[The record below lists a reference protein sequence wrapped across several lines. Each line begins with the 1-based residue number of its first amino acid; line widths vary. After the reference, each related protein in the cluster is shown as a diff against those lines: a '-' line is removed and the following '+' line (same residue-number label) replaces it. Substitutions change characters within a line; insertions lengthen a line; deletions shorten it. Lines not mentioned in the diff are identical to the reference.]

1 MTPIKLGVITFLIT
15 ITIPTVLAN
24 PALAT
29 SQQTPSAA
37 SSPENKKPDA
47 QTNSKQ
53 SLPNPDFF
61 GIYRAR
67 DGVTPP
73 KLVLSAEPE
82 FSEKARKKK
91 TGGDCVVSL
100 IVATNGTATDIHVVK
115 SIADT
120 VPAKQRDAA
129 LGLDQQAIKAV
140 AQYRFEP
147 ATYRGTPVPYR
158 LNVEAPSRE
167 PELYLETKN

>member
-1 MTPIKLGVITFLIT
+1 MTATKLSVITFLIGL
-15 ITIPTVLAN
+15 TIPIIFAN
-24 PALAT
+24 PSLALSQQSPPAT
-29 SQQTPSAA
+29 STES
-37 SSPENKKPDA
+37 KKPDPQA
-47 QTNSKQ
+47 NTKQ

-61 GIYRAR
+61 GIYHAG

-73 KLVLSAEPE
+73 KLILPVEPE

-91 TGGDCVVSL
+91 IGGNSVVSL
-100 IVATNGTATDIHVVK
+100 IVATDGTATDIHVVK

-120 VPAKQRDAA
+120 VSKKDREAA
-129 LGLDQQAIKAV
+129 LTLDQQAVKAV

-158 LNVEAPSRE
+158 LNVEVN
-167 PELYLETKN
+167 YQIY

>member
-1 MTPIKLGVITFLIT
+1 MTNMTATKLSVITFLIAV
-15 ITIPTVLAN
+15 TIPTAIFANPVLA
-24 PALAT
+24 L
-29 SQQTPSAA
+29 SQQTPAAA
-37 SSPENKKPDA
+37 SPAENKKPDA
-47 QTNSKQ
+47 QANTKQ

-61 GIYRAR
+61 GIYHAG

-73 KLVLSAEPE
+73 KLILTVEPE

-91 TGGDCVVSL
+91 IGANCLVSL
-100 IVATNGTATDIHVVK
+100 IVATNGTATDIHVAK

-120 VPAKQRDAA
+120 ASKKDREAA
-129 LGLDQQAIKAV
+129 LSLDQQAIKAV

-158 LNVEAPSRE
+158 LNVEV
-167 PELYLETKN
+167 NFQIF

>member
-1 MTPIKLGVITFLIT
+1 MTATKLSVITFLIAV
-15 ITIPTVLAN
+15 TIPAVVAN
-24 PALAT
+24 PAFALP
-29 SQQTPSAA
+29 QQAPPAA

-47 QTNSKQ
+47 QADPKQ
-53 SLPNPDFF
+53 SLPNPDSF
-61 GIYRAR
+61 GIYHAG

-73 KLVLSAEPE
+73 KLVFSAEPE
-82 FSEKARKKK
+82 FSEKARLKKI
-91 TGGDCVVSL
+91 GGDCVVSL

-120 VPAKQRDAA
+120 VPKKQREAA

-140 AQYRFEP
+140 AQYRFTP

-158 LNVEAPSRE
+158 LNVEV
-167 PELYLETKN
+167 NFQIF

>member
-1 MTPIKLGVITFLIT
+1 MTATKLSVISLLIGV
-15 ITIPTVLAN
+15 TIPIVLVNPVLA
-24 PALAT
+24 L
-29 SQQTPSAA
+29 SLQA
-37 SSPENKKPDA
+37 SSTASTQENKKPDA
-47 QTNSKQ
+47 QANPKQ

-61 GIYRAR
+61 GIYHAGE
-67 DGVTPP
+67 GVTPP
-73 KLVLSAEPE
+73 KLVLTAEPE

-91 TGGDCVVSL
+91 IGGDCVVSL

-120 VPAKQRDAA
+120 VSAKQRDAA

-140 AQYRFEP
+140 AQYRFQP

-158 LNVEAPSRE
+158 LNVEV
-167 PELYLETKN
+167 NFQIF

>member
-1 MTPIKLGVITFLIT
+1 MTATKLSVISFLLGL
-15 ITIPTVLAN
+15 TIPTIFTN
-24 PALAT
+24 PALAL
-29 SQQTPSAA
+29 SQQAPSAA
-37 SSPENKKPDA
+37 SSTESKKPDPQA
-47 QTNSKQ
+47 NPKQ
-53 SLPNPDFF
+53 PLPNPDFF
-61 GIYRAR
+61 GIYHAG

-73 KLVLSAEPE
+73 KLIFSAEPE

-91 TGGDCVVSL
+91 IAGGCVVSL

-120 VPAKQRDAA
+120 VSKKDRDAA
-129 LGLDQQAIKAV
+129 LSLDQQAIKAV

-158 LNVEAPSRE
+158 LNVEV
-167 PELYLETKN
+167 NFQIF